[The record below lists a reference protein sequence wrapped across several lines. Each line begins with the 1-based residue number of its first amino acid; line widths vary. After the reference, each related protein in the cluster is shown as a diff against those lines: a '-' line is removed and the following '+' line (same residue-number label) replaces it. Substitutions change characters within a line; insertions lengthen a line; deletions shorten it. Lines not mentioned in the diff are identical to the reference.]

1 METLLK
7 SSIMKDVPN
16 IVSKGKLDLKKIYGK
31 QPLKYNIDGLF
42 FPLVHKDQPKRSSR
56 LIVT

>member
-16 IVSKGKLDLKKIYGK
+16 IIVGKGKLDLKKIYGK
-31 QPLKYNIDGLF
+31 QPLKYNINSLF
-42 FPLVHKDQPKRSSR
+42 F
-56 LIVT
+56 I